1 TQVNT
6 ATALLHKTMP
16 STTSY
21 STTTPNSSTTT
32 TLTTNTIS
40 SRVSKKQ
47 AHVLSERQR
56 RARVKDLFKELS
68 LLVPNLLPPM
78 EGCSGGVIGSSR
90 IQILDGVS
98 EYITGL
104 KDRIRVLKELGDDCV
119 QK

>member
-1 TQVNT
+1 
-6 ATALLHKTMP
+6 MP

-21 STTTPNSSTTT
+21 STTTPNSTTTTT
-32 TLTTNTIS
+32 TLTTTTTT
-40 SRVSKKQ
+40 KKQ

-104 KDRIRVLKELGDDCV
+104 KDRIRVLKEVGDDCV